1 MHELWAND
9 LAPLIFVA
17 FFGAVGTLL
26 YPLMQGLRRRIEG
39 DGGEDVKRLREEV
52 DGLRAEVEH
61 LRDAHSAGASH
72 ERLLDL
78 EERLD
83 FAERLIA
90 GGRGEP
96 LPGGH

>member
-1 MHELWAND
+1 MHDLWAND

-39 DGGEDVKRLREEV
+39 DGAGDVKQLREDVEA
-52 DGLRAEVEH
+52 LRAELERMREAQG
-61 LRDAHSAGASH
+61 RDGSH

-83 FAERLIA
+83 FAERLLA
-90 GGRGEP
+90 GSRNEP
-96 LPGGH
+96 LAGEH

>member
-1 MHELWAND
+1 MDALWSSP
-9 LAPLIFVA
+9 LAPLVFVA

-39 DGGEDVKRLREEV
+39 DGGTDVSQLREEV
-52 DGLRAEVEH
+52 DALRAEVAH
-61 LRDAHSAGASH
+61 LRATQAGGVPH
-72 ERLLDL
+72 ERLVDL

-90 GGRGEP
+90 SGRNEP

>member
-1 MHELWAND
+1 MHDLWAND

-39 DGGEDVKRLREEV
+39 DGGEDVKRLRAEV
-52 DGLRAEVEH
+52 DALRAEVEQLH
-61 LRDAHSAGASH
+61 DSHAAGASH

-90 GGRGEP
+90 GGREP
-96 LPGGH
+96 LTGGP

>member
-1 MHELWAND
+1 MHDLWSSP

-17 FFGAVGTLL
+17 LFGAVGTLL

-39 DGGEDVKRLREEV
+39 DGGDVSRLREDV
-52 DGLRAEVEH
+52 DALRAEVAH
-61 LRDAHSAGASH
+61 LRESQAGGLSH
-72 ERLLDL
+72 ERLIDL

-90 GGRGEP
+90 SQRNEP
-96 LPGGH
+96 MAGGH